1 MPYDYLIG
9 ILYLFAIVFSVLLSS
24 MPYDYLI
31 GILYLLAIVFSVL
44 L

>member
-9 ILYLFAIVFSVLLSS
+9 ILYLFAIVFSVLLWS

-31 GILYLLAIVFSVL
+31 GILYLFVIVL
-44 L
+44 TKR